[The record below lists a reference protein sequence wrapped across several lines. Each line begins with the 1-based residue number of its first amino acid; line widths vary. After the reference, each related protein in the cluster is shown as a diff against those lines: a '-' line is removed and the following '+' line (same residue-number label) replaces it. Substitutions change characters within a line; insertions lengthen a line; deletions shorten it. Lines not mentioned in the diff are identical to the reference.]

1 MKRAVLAAAGALLL
15 SCSYSSQLSGLQP
28 CATRAASA
36 NAIAA
41 RQDLKDIPTLIG
53 ALNPGY
59 GGVDCRSGL
68 DPTPAVA
75 SAVASYGSRAL
86 EPLIQAL
93 EKPVLRGGAATALG
107 DIGDKR
113 AVDPLLLVMRTG
125 LVAGFRIEPEVYA
138 ALGKLGDD
146 RAAPFLIQAATRR
159 SEYVDVDAARA
170 LAMLKGARAPLLD
183 MLNSRTPED
192 RANAAAMLG
201 WSKDESAADAL
212 SAHLNDPDRRVRDE
226 TRNALAR
233 LGSRTTSPDRR

>member
-1 MKRAVLAAAGALLL
+1 MKRAVLAAAGGLLL
-15 SCSYSSQLSGLQP
+15 SCSHSSQLSGLQP

-36 NAIAA
+36 NAVAA
-41 RQDLKDIPTLIG
+41 RKDLKDIPTLIS

-59 GGVDCRSGL
+59 RGVDCRSGV

-75 SAVASYGSRAL
+75 SAVASYGPRAL
-86 EPLIQAL
+86 EPLVQAL
-93 EKPVLRGGAATALG
+93 EKPALRGGAATALG

-113 AVDPLLLVMRTG
+113 AVDPLLLVMRKG
-125 LVAGFRIEPEVYA
+125 LMAGFRIEPEVYA

-159 SEYVDVDAARA
+159 SEYVDADAARA
-170 LAMLKGARAPLLD
+170 LVMLKGARAPLLD
-183 MLNSRTPED
+183 MLNGRTPED
-192 RANAAAMLG
+192 RANAAAILG

-212 SAHLNDPDRRVRDE
+212 SAHLNDPDKKVRDE

-233 LGSRTTSPDRR
+233 LGRQTTSPNPR

>member
-1 MKRAVLAAAGALLL
+1 MKRAALAASVALLL
-15 SCSYSSQLSGLQP
+15 SCSHSSQLSGLRQ

-36 NAIAA
+36 NAVAA
-41 RQDLKDIPTLIG
+41 QKDLTDIPTLIG

-75 SAVASYGSRAL
+75 SAVASYGSQAL

-93 EKPVLRGGAATALG
+93 EKPALRGGAATALG

-113 AVDPLLLVMRTG
+113 AVNPLLIVMREG
-125 LVAGFRIEPEVYA
+125 LVAGFQIEPAVYA

-146 RAAPFLIQAATRR
+146 RAVPFLIQAATRR
-159 SEYVDVDAARA
+159 SEYVDADAARA
-170 LAMLKGARAPLLD
+170 LALLKGARAPLLD

-192 RANAAAMLG
+192 RATAAAMLG
-201 WSKDESAADAL
+201 WSEDESAADAL
-212 SAHLNDPDRRVRDE
+212 SAHLNDPDKKVRDE

-233 LGSRTTSPDRR
+233 LGRQTASPNPR